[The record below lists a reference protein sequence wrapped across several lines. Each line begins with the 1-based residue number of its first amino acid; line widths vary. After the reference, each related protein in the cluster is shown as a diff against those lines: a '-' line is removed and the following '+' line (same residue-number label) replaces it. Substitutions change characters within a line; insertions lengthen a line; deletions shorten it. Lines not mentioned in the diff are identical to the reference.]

1 MLVSKSKVLFGGMK
15 MKTEVFF
22 RVKVLEDGVWYESK
36 NTYRSHKEAKQE
48 AEAALYAPDEYKI
61 VRCERKVI

>member
-1 MLVSKSKVLFGGMK
+1 MQKK
-15 MKTEVFF
+15 EVFF
-22 RVKVLEDGVWYESK
+22 RIKVLVDGEWLQSK
-36 NTYRSHKEAKQE
+36 TEYRSHKEAKQE